1 MIKQNKFKINI
12 SFLITVIPLIIGLIL
27 WNKLPDRIATSFG
40 MNGNATGYSSKL
52 FAVLGL
58 PLILLALNFVC
69 IFATSADPKVKNIN
83 KALFSII
90 ISIVPASSVV
100 CATAIYSNA
109 LGYNLNVGNIIPVL
123 IGIMFIILGFALP
136 KCKQNYTIG
145 IKLPWTLHDENNWDR
160 THHLAGKLWVIGGTI
175 MIISGILK
183 WEILFISII
192 LILVIIPTIY
202 SYVLYRIKSK

>member
-1 MIKQNKFKINI
+1 MIKQNKFKIII

-83 KALFSII
+83 KAL
-90 ISIVPASSVV
+90 
-100 CATAIYSNA
+100 
-109 LGYNLNVGNIIPVL
+109 
-123 IGIMFIILGFALP
+123 
-136 KCKQNYTIG
+136 KNY
-145 IKLPWTLHDENNWDR
+145 
-160 THHLAGKLWVIGGTI
+160 
-175 MIISGILK
+175 
-183 WEILFISII
+183 
-192 LILVIIPTIY
+192 
-202 SYVLYRIKSK
+202 